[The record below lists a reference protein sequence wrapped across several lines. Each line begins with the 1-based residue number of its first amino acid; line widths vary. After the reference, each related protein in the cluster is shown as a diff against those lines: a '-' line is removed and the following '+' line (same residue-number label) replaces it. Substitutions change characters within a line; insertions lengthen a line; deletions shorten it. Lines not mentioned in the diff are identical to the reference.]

1 MNGTHQHVLTSMIDW
16 LQADSVEHIW
26 LSTVIKTY
34 GSSPRPIGSMMAFHP
49 EKGIVG
55 SLSGGCIEEE
65 LIEQLTHNQDFI
77 NESFPKTII
86 YGATAEEQ
94 TRLALPCGG
103 SLEIILEKITA
114 KDLHHLQEI
123 QDNLHQQA
131 AWRALN
137 TETGEANLI
146 NTLPDDLN
154 TDTFYLHLKPVYQL
168 LLVGAGEVARCVA
181 ELAQK
186 VDFQVSLCDYRE
198 DFLQG
203 WHVDGVEI
211 LREMPDDVIE
221 KGFSHKFCAIIALA
235 HDPRIDDMAMMQ
247 ALTTDA
253 FYVGAMGS
261 ERTSAARRKRLKD
274 LSITDEQMEKLHAPI
289 GLSIRSKTPYEIAFS
304 IVSHLIA
311 ERANKTGENSCQQ
324 PVCYS

>member
-1 MNGTHQHVLTSMIDW
+1 MKS
-16 LQADSVEHIW
+16 
-26 LSTVIKTY
+26 
-34 GSSPRPIGSMMAFHP
+34 RPIL
-49 EKGIVG
+49 IV
-55 SLSGGCIEEE
+55 SGDPKSIFFEIFIKSIKSNSYRCP
-65 LIEQLTHNQDFI
+65 LILISSSKLLKLNLKKYKYKKNIKILNKNFLDNYKLNNKKINLIDIDYKTSNNLTKN
-77 NESFPKTII
+77 N
-86 YGATAEEQ
+86 
-94 TRLALPCGG
+94 
-103 SLEIILEKITA
+103 
-114 KDLHHLQEI
+114 
-123 QDNLHQQA
+123 
-131 AWRALN
+131 LN
-137 TETGEANLI
+137 TN
-146 NTLPDDLN
+146 
-154 TDTFYLHLKPVYQL
+154 TFYLHLKPVYQL

-247 ALTTDA
+247 ALTTNA

-261 ERTSAARRKRLKD
+261 ERTSTARRIRLKD
-274 LSITDEQMEKLHAPI
+274 LSITDEQMDKLHAPI